1 MSCHGET
8 TADICSA
15 VISALLAGHAP
26 RRTISTTAA
35 AIIRARM
42 MAAKQ
47 EEDVAKANLKPG
59 DTTKPEEHSQE
70 GGVESEWR
78 LRLRERRKR
87 ARANKKERIAKA
99 KNSAPKGMEV
109 DDSAQLVIQDS
120 DVSQPKHAQA
130 KRTLSAASSSM
141 AAPSLPPVA
150 KITKKGS
157 YGDDKKLLLEELQ
170 EVRRYCRLAKDHIK
184 QHGMY
189 GVEQDLLKTKR
200 TRLVELEKLTSGR

>member
-1 MSCHGET
+1 MGSIDGET
-8 TADICSA
+8 TAAILA
-15 VISALLAGHAP
+15 AAISAMVSSKAP
-26 RRTISTTAA
+26 RRTISSTAA

-42 MAAKQ
+42 LPSGD
-47 EEDVAKANLKPG
+47 EVAKAMKMQPG
-59 DTTKPEEHSQE
+59 DTTKPEEQVQE
-70 GGVESEWR
+70 GGVEAER
-78 LRLRERRKR
+78 RVRLRERRKR